1 VQRDTERPARGFASL
16 VAIGAVFLITG
27 LVAAWAGPY
36 RYRVRDEEELRS
48 RWEARAAL
56 EAEAS
61 SILRDLADS
70 TRGRTEDMLAY
81 RLPPSARLEDQGA
94 RINLNWAR
102 SFVLADS
109 PFLLSLFTG
118 GSPASLQAFRRKA
131 RLGTRVEAYSGFFDR
146 ESLDLYFTARSP
158 LNVNA
163 VDEFAFE
170 NAMAQATGSA
180 SSGAS
185 WRERLRALRQS
196 NTLVRSEGE
205 LRSWFGADWD
215 EVSPFVAASPE
226 WNANTL
232 APVLLGAVL
241 ACSDFALADSA
252 SAASAI
258 VEARERHY
266 LGDSE
271 LRTILGLAQDHPIWA
286 HLGTESAAWT
296 LSVSN
301 ASGARIEVDFARR
314 GETEPGGAFR
324 LTARRWSHA

>member
-1 VQRDTERPARGFASL
+1 MEARGFASL
-16 VAIGAVFLITG
+16 VSVGAVFLITG
-27 LVAAWAGPY
+27 LMAAWAGPY
-36 RYRVRDEEELRS
+36 RHRVREEEALIS
-48 RWEARAAL
+48 RREARAAL
-56 EAEAS
+56 EAEAA

-81 RLPPSARLEDQGA
+81 RLPPSARLEDAGA
-94 RINLNWAR
+94 RINLNWVSA
-102 SFVLADS
+102 SVLADS
-109 PFLLSLFTG
+109 PALLPLFTG
-118 GSPASLQAFRRKA
+118 GSPGALQDFRRKA
-131 RLGTRVEAYSGFFDR
+131 RFGTRVEAYSGFFDR
-146 ESLDLYFTARSP
+146 ASLGRYFTAGSP
-158 LNVNA
+158 LNVNT

-170 NAMAQATGSA
+170 SVMAQATGGP

-185 WRERLRALRQS
+185 WRERLRALRLS
-196 NTLVRSEGE
+196 NTVLKSEGE
-205 LRSWFGADWD
+205 LRSWFGADWGK
-215 EVSPFVAASPE
+215 VSLFVAAVPE

-241 ACSDFALADSA
+241 ACSEFALADPA

-271 LRTILGLAQDHPIWA
+271 LRTILGLDQDHPLWV

-296 LSVSN
+296 LSVSD

-324 LTARRWSHA
+324 LTARRRSHD